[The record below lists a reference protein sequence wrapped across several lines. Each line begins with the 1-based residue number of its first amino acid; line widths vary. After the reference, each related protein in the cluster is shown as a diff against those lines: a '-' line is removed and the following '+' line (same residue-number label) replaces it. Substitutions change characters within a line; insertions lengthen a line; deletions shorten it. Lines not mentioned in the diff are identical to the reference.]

1 MEYYTNS
8 VLGKD
13 DTHYDM
19 MGGKRLSGRLGRP
32 KVVSVQFIDKKTGKV
47 RHFQAKVKKP
57 KYLNTTEMVKGMAEN
72 GMSEGMITQAVMK
85 REKVDKRTAAKMIKN
100 INPKYVAKKKK
111 SSPSKSKS
119 ASSKSKSASSKSKS
133 KSASS
138 KSKSKSASS
147 KSKSKSK
154 SASSKSRKRPNT
166 RPSRRRGGLRTQRQY
181 SLW

>member
-1 MEYYTNS
+1 MEHFDEHVYEEHDHNQ
-8 VLGKD
+8 K
-13 DTHYDM
+13 

-32 KVVSVQFIDKKTGKV
+32 KVVAVQFLDKKTGKV

-72 GMSEGMITQAVMK
+72 GMSEAMIAQAIMK
-85 REKVDKRTAAKMIKN
+85 REKVDKRDALKMIKS
-100 INPKYVAKKKK
+100 INPKYVPKKK
-111 SSPSKSKS
+111 SAASK
-119 ASSKSKSASSKSKS
+119 SKSKSASSKSKS

-147 KSKSKSK
+147 KSKSKS
-154 SASSKSRKRPNT
+154 ASSKSKSSAKSRKRPNT
-166 RPSRRRGGLRTQRQY
+166 RPSRRRGGLRTQRHY